1 MKFVKEK
8 MDFNDLKKIIQEN
21 GYRKFEKATVDYL
34 RARCFGHF
42 PEVEE
47 MEIIPNELKGFD
59 ELFK

>member
-1 MKFVKEK
+1 